1 MKKRMDLRLFEGGD
15 GSGGQGGGSGNGGS
29 GHEGS
34 AGATYSYEQAEE
46 IANARATKAER
57 AALAN
62 YFRSQGMTEDEITSA
77 INDFKAKKKANEPN
91 VSQIE
96 RERDEY
102 KNKVTQMENE
112 KYLSSRGVNAEDLDY
127 VLFKVGQLV
136 DDKTDFKKAA
146 ETFLKS
152 NPRYTGQVYRVSTS
166 SQSGGNNGSGD
177 VGTNDFIN
185 AAIRKAARR

>member
-46 IANARATKAER
+46 IANARAAKAER

-146 ETFLKS
+146 DTFLKN

-177 VGTNDFIN
+177 AGTNDFIN

>member
-1 MKKRMDLRLFEGGD
+1 
-15 GSGGQGGGSGNGGS
+15 
-29 GHEGS
+29 
-34 AGATYSYEQAEE
+34 
-46 IANARATKAER
+46 
-57 AALAN
+57 
-62 YFRSQGMTEDEITSA
+62 
-77 INDFKAKKKANEPN
+77 
-91 VSQIE
+91 
-96 RERDEY
+96 
-102 KNKVTQMENE
+102 MENE
-112 KYLSSRGVNAEDLDY
+112 KYLSSKGVNAEDLDY

-177 VGTNDFIN
+177 AGTNDFIN

>member
-1 MKKRMDLRLFEGGD
+1 MKRRMDLRLFEGGD

-29 GHEGS
+29 GHEEN
-34 AGATYSYEQAEE
+34 AGATYSYEQADE
-46 IANARATKAER
+46 IANARAAKAER

-102 KNKVTQMENE
+102 KIRSRRWRMKNIFLLRASMRKILIMFFSRLDSWWMIKQILR
-112 KYLSSRGVNAEDLDY
+112 KRLKLS
-127 VLFKVGQLV
+127 
-136 DDKTDFKKAA
+136 
-146 ETFLKS
+146 
-152 NPRYTGQVYRVSTS
+152 
-166 SQSGGNNGSGD
+166 
-177 VGTNDFIN
+177 
-185 AAIRKAARR
+185 

>member
-1 MKKRMDLRLFEGGD
+1 MKRRMDLRLFEGGD

-29 GHEGS
+29 GHEGN

-46 IANARATKAER
+46 IANARAAKAER

-62 YFRSQGMTEDEITSA
+62 YFRGQGMTEDEITSA

-112 KYLSSRGVNAEDLDY
+112 KYLSSKGVNAEDLDY

-177 VGTNDFIN
+177 AGTNDFIN

>member
-34 AGATYSYEQAEE
+34 TGATYSYEQAEE
-46 IANARATKAER
+46 IANARAARAER

-112 KYLSSRGVNAEDLDY
+112 KHLSSRGVNAEDLDY

-146 ETFLKS
+146 DTFLKS

-177 VGTNDFIN
+177 AGTNDFIN